1 MYEATCYDP
10 DFQMRYSDFMEKP
23 AAFAPVFFAHSLY
36 NIFIINKTLSY
47 KGELKGN
54 ADILMVKA
62 LNNKPYPI
70 RHYVKIM
77 LFISIFALVVDL
89 VISFASI
96 FIVKQQSTRYL
107 QDTANL
113 YIRQINHDF
122 SYINHYMGWTLA
134 NDESVKM
141 MDTPDT
147 GYVDYIKS
155 NERMHKRFNELQKNY
170 GQEYNFFFY
179 LKDQDFFQN
188 YAPMSLSYAEFRD
201 LKEQIV
207 ELTDSKN
214 VYETFYSNW
223 IPIQVQDTH
232 YVINIVPYHNRY
244 LICLISADDL
254 IRPLQQLNL
263 GEEGYIS
270 LVDHQGGTLSS
281 PGAGEIGGENID
293 GAKASLLSLSQPRT
307 TVTEG
312 FSNAS
317 FNVQLVIQFGVFETI
332 MIAQLLIMLLFVVL
346 TCTLSVVMLY
356 FKKKVLKPIQNFSEN
371 VRRIHEDSENLD
383 FMSSEII
390 ELEQVNSQF
399 KHMIEQIKKFKIDIY
414 EQELEKQRIQL
425 DYMKL
430 QINPHFFLN
439 CLTNIYSMAQMQMFK
454 EIEYMSL
461 STSKY
466 FRYIF
471 QSGDHVVRLEDEIEH
486 VRIYLEIQKHRYRD
500 AFSYRIVHGDD
511 LAGLTIPPLVL
522 QTFIENAVKY
532 AVSRDHELQIRLSVN
547 LLMEGEKPY
556 MVIQISDT
564 GPGFPV
570 EVLDKLANG
579 KPLDQSEGKHIGI
592 MNTIQRLEL
601 LYQHR
606 AQVEFSNPAGGGACV
621 RLTLPQPVQQM
632 RGEIQ

>member
-1 MYEATCYDP
+1 
-10 DFQMRYSDFMEKP
+10 
-23 AAFAPVFFAHSLY
+23 
-36 NIFIINKTLSY
+36 
-47 KGELKGN
+47 
-54 ADILMVKA
+54 MVKA

-134 NDESVKM
+134 NDESVKI
-141 MDTPDT
+141 MDTPGTD
-147 GYVDYIKS
+147 YVDYIKS
-155 NERMHKRFNELQKNY
+155 SERVHKRFNELQKNY
-170 GQEYNFFFY
+170 GLEYNFFFY
-179 LKDQDFFQN
+179 LKEQDFFQN
-188 YAPMSLSYAEFRD
+188 YAPMSLSYTEFQE

-207 ELTDSKN
+207 SLTDSKN

-223 IPIQVQDTH
+223 NPILVQDTH

-254 IRPLQQLNL
+254 VRPLQELDL
-263 GEEGYIS
+263 GEDGYVS
-270 LVDHQGGTLSS
+270 LVDAQGAALTS
-281 PGAGEIGGENID
+281 PSTGKAGAKPLE
-293 GAKASLLSLSQPRT
+293 GAKASLFSLSQPRT

-332 MIAQLLIMLLFVVL
+332 MIAQLLIMLLFVLL

-399 KHMIEQIKKFKIDIY
+399 KHLIEQIKKFKIDIY

-471 QSGDHVVRLEDEIEH
+471 QSGDNLVRLEDEIEH

-500 AFSYRIVHGDD
+500 AFSYHIGFEQE

-532 AVSRDHELQIRLSVN
+532 AVSRDQVLQIRLTVSLRV
-547 LLMEGEKPY
+547 EDDKPY
-556 MVIQISDT
+556 AVIRISDT
-564 GPGFPV
+564 GPGFP
-570 EVLDKLANG
+570 EDVLDKLANG

-592 MNTIQRLEL
+592 MNTLQRLEL
-601 LYQHR
+601 LYHHR
-606 AQVEFSNPAGGGACV
+606 AQVEFSNPEGGGASV
-621 RLTLPQPVQQM
+621 ALTLPQPLQER
-632 RGEIQ
+632 RGDIQ

>member
-1 MYEATCYDP
+1 
-10 DFQMRYSDFMEKP
+10 
-23 AAFAPVFFAHSLY
+23 
-36 NIFIINKTLSY
+36 
-47 KGELKGN
+47 
-54 ADILMVKA
+54 
-62 LNNKPYPI
+62 
-70 RHYVKIM
+70 M
-77 LFISIFALVVDL
+77 LFISIFALVLDL

-113 YIRQINHDF
+113 YINQINHDF

-134 NDESVKM
+134 NDESVKTL
-141 MDTPDT
+141 DTPDT
-147 GYVDYIKS
+147 DYEDFIKS
-155 NERMHKRFNELQKNY
+155 NERVHKRFNELQKDY

-179 LKDQDFFQN
+179 LKEENFFQN
-188 YAPMSLSYAEFRD
+188 YAPMSLSYKEFLD
-201 LKEQIV
+201 LKKQIIS
-207 ELTDSKN
+207 LTDTKN

-223 IPIQVQDTH
+223 NPILVQDTH

-254 IRPLQQLNL
+254 IRPLRQINL
-263 GEEGYIS
+263 GQEGFVS
-270 LVDHQGGTLSS
+270 LVNHHGETISS
-281 PGAGEIGGENID
+281 PVSGDAAGVNLKSS
-293 GAKASLLSLSQPRT
+293 KASLLSFSQPRT
-307 TVTEG
+307 TVTKE

-371 VRRIHEDSENLD
+371 LRRIHEDSENLD
-383 FMSSEII
+383 FKSSEII

-399 KHMIEQIKKFKIDIY
+399 KHLIEQIKKFKIDIY
-414 EQELEKQRIQL
+414 EQKLEKQRIQL

-454 EIEYMSL
+454 EIQYMSL

-471 QSGDHVVRLEDEIEH
+471 QSGDDFVRLEDEIEH

-500 AFSYRIVHGDD
+500 AFTYEIEQEDD
-511 LAGLTIPPLVL
+511 LDGLTIPPLVL

-532 AVSRDHELQIRLSVN
+532 AVSREHELQIRLIVS
-547 LLMEGEKPY
+547 LRLEGEKPF
-556 MVIQISDT
+556 VQIQIADT
-564 GPGFPV
+564 GPGFPA
-570 EVLDKLANG
+570 EILEKLATG

-592 MNTIQRLEL
+592 MNTLQRLEL
-601 LYQHR
+601 LYPHK
-606 AQVEFSNPAGGGACV
+606 ASVEFSNQEGGGASV
-621 RLTLPQPVQQM
+621 TLTLPQPVTET
-632 RGEIQ
+632 RGEFK

>member
-1 MYEATCYDP
+1 
-10 DFQMRYSDFMEKP
+10 
-23 AAFAPVFFAHSLY
+23 
-36 NIFIINKTLSY
+36 
-47 KGELKGN
+47 
-54 ADILMVKA
+54 MVKA

-141 MDTPDT
+141 MDTPGTD
-147 GYVDYIKS
+147 YVDYIKS
-155 NERMHKRFNELQKNY
+155 NERVHKQFNELQKNY

-179 LKDQDFFQN
+179 LKEQDFFQN
-188 YAPMSLSYAEFRD
+188 YGPMSLSYTEFLE

-207 ELTDSKN
+207 SLTDSKN

-223 IPIQVQDTH
+223 NPILVQDTH
-232 YVINIVPYHNRY
+232 YIINIVPYHNRY
-244 LICLISADDL
+244 LICLISAHDL
-254 IRPLQQLNL
+254 IRPLQQLDL
-263 GEEGYIS
+263 GEDGYVS
-270 LVDHQGGTLSS
+270 LVNAQGAALTS
-281 PGAGEIGGENID
+281 PGTGVMDANYLQ

-317 FNVQLVIQFGVFETI
+317 FNVQLVIQFGIFETI

-399 KHMIEQIKKFKIDIY
+399 KHLIEQIKKFKIDIY
-414 EQELEKQRIQL
+414 EQQLDKQRIQL

-471 QSGDHVVRLEDEIEH
+471 QSGDNVVRLQDEIEH

-500 AFSYRIVHGDD
+500 AFSYHIDFEEE
-511 LAGLTIPPLVL
+511 LTGLTIPPLVL

-532 AVSRDHELQIRLSVN
+532 AVSRDQELQIRLAVS
-547 LLMEGEKPY
+547 LRMEGEKPS
-556 MVIQISDT
+556 MVIRISDT
-564 GPGFPV
+564 GPGFPA
-570 EVLDKLANG
+570 EVLETLAAG

-592 MNTIQRLEL
+592 MNTLQRLEL
-601 LYQHR
+601 LYHR
-606 AQVEFSNPAGGGACV
+606 RARVEFSNPEEGGACV
-621 RLTLPQPVQQM
+621 TLTLPQPIQER

>member
-1 MYEATCYDP
+1 
-10 DFQMRYSDFMEKP
+10 
-23 AAFAPVFFAHSLY
+23 
-36 NIFIINKTLSY
+36 
-47 KGELKGN
+47 
-54 ADILMVKA
+54 MVKA

-134 NDESVKM
+134 NDESVKI
-141 MDTPDT
+141 MDTPGTD
-147 GYVDYIKS
+147 YVDYIKS
-155 NERMHKRFNELQKNY
+155 SERVHKRFNELQKNY

-179 LKDQDFFQN
+179 LKEQDFFQN
-188 YAPMSLSYAEFRD
+188 YAPMSLSYTEFQE

-207 ELTDSKN
+207 SLTDSKN

-223 IPIQVQDTH
+223 NPILVQDTH

-254 IRPLQQLNL
+254 VRPLQELDL
-263 GEEGYIS
+263 GEDGFVS
-270 LVDHQGGTLSS
+270 LVDAQGAALTS
-281 PGAGEIGGENID
+281 PSTGKAGAKPLE
-293 GAKASLLSLSQPRT
+293 GAKASLFSLSQPRT

-332 MIAQLLIMLLFVVL
+332 MIAQLLIMLLFVLL

-399 KHMIEQIKKFKIDIY
+399 KHLIEQIKKFKIDIY

-471 QSGDHVVRLEDEIEH
+471 QSGDNLVRLEDEIEH

-500 AFSYRIVHGDD
+500 AFSYHIGFEQE

-532 AVSRDHELQIRLSVN
+532 AVSRDQVLQIRLTVSLRV
-547 LLMEGEKPY
+547 EDDKPY
-556 MVIQISDT
+556 AVIRISDT
-564 GPGFPV
+564 GPGFP
-570 EVLDKLANG
+570 EDVLDKLANG

-592 MNTIQRLEL
+592 MNTLQRLEL
-601 LYQHR
+601 LYHHR
-606 AQVEFSNPAGGGACV
+606 AQVEFSNPEGGGASV
-621 RLTLPQPVQQM
+621 ALTLPQPLQER
-632 RGEIQ
+632 RGDIQ

>member
-1 MYEATCYDP
+1 
-10 DFQMRYSDFMEKP
+10 
-23 AAFAPVFFAHSLY
+23 
-36 NIFIINKTLSY
+36 
-47 KGELKGN
+47 
-54 ADILMVKA
+54 MVKA

-134 NDESVKM
+134 NDESVKI
-141 MDTPDT
+141 MDTPGTD
-147 GYVDYIKS
+147 YVDYIKS
-155 NERMHKRFNELQKNY
+155 SERVHKRFNELQKNY
-170 GQEYNFFFY
+170 GQEYNFFYY
-179 LKDQDFFQN
+179 LKEQDFFQN
-188 YAPMSLSYAEFRD
+188 YAPMSLSYTEFLE
-201 LKEQIV
+201 LKQQIV
-207 ELTDSKN
+207 SLTDSKN

-223 IPIQVQDTH
+223 NPILVQNTH
-232 YVINIVPYHNRY
+232 YIINIVPYHNRY

-254 IRPLQQLNL
+254 IRPLQQLDL
-263 GEEGYIS
+263 GQDGYVS
-270 LVDHQGGTLSS
+270 LVDHQGAALSS
-281 PGAGEIGGENID
+281 AIIGEPGAKIEA
-293 GAKASLLSLSQPRT
+293 AKASPFSLSQPRT

-317 FNVQLVIQFGVFETI
+317 FNVQLVIQFGIFETI
-332 MIAQLLIMLLFVVL
+332 MIAQLLIMLLFVIL

-399 KHMIEQIKKFKIDIY
+399 KHLIEQIKKFKIDIY
-414 EQELEKQRIQL
+414 EQQLDKQRIQL

-471 QSGDHVVRLEDEIEH
+471 QSGDNVVRLEDEIEH

-500 AFSYRIVHGDD
+500 AFSYRIDFEEE
-511 LAGLTIPPLVL
+511 LTGLTIPPLVL

-532 AVSRDHELQIRLSVN
+532 AVSRDHELQIRLDVS
-547 LLMEGEKPY
+547 LRMEGDKPY
-556 MVIQISDT
+556 MVIRISDT
-564 GPGFPV
+564 GPGFPA
-570 EVLDKLANG
+570 EVLEKLVAG

-592 MNTIQRLEL
+592 MNTLQRLEL
-601 LYQHR
+601 LYHR
-606 AQVEFSNPAGGGACV
+606 RAHVEFSNPKEGGACV
-621 RLTLPQPVQQM
+621 TLTLPQPVQER

>member
-1 MYEATCYDP
+1 
-10 DFQMRYSDFMEKP
+10 
-23 AAFAPVFFAHSLY
+23 
-36 NIFIINKTLSY
+36 
-47 KGELKGN
+47 
-54 ADILMVKA
+54 MVKA

-141 MDTPDT
+141 MDTPGTD
-147 GYVDYIKS
+147 YVDYIKS

-207 ELTDSKN
+207 TLTDSKN

-223 IPIQVQDTH
+223 NPIQVQDKF

-263 GEEGYIS
+263 GEEGSVS
-270 LVDHQGGTLSS
+270 LVDLQGGSLSS
-281 PGAGEIGGENID
+281 PGARKADSLNLEGT
-293 GAKASLLSLSQPRT
+293 KASLLSFSKPRS

-399 KHMIEQIKKFKIDIY
+399 KHLIEQIKKFKIDIY

-439 CLTNIYSMAQMQMFK
+439 CLTNIYSMAQMHMFK

-471 QSGDHVVRLEDEIEH
+471 QSVDHVVQLEDEIEH

-500 AFSYRIVHGDD
+500 AFSYRIEYKDD

-532 AVSRDHELQIRLSVN
+532 AVSRDQELQIRLSVA
-547 LLMEGEKPY
+547 LVTQGEKFY
-556 MVIQISDT
+556 TVIQISDT

-592 MNTIQRLEL
+592 MNTMQRLEL
-601 LYQHR
+601 LYHHR

-621 RLTLPQPVQQM
+621 SLTLPQAMQDI
-632 RGEIQ
+632 RREIQ

>member
-1 MYEATCYDP
+1 M
-10 DFQMRYSDFMEKP
+10 
-23 AAFAPVFFAHSLY
+23 
-36 NIFIINKTLSY
+36 I
-47 KGELKGN
+47 
-54 ADILMVKA
+54 KA

-77 LFISIFALVVDL
+77 LFISIFALLVDL
-89 VISFASI
+89 VICFASI
-96 FIVKQQSTRYL
+96 FIVKQQSSRYL

-134 NDESVKM
+134 NDESVKA
-141 MDTPDT
+141 MDDPDT
-147 GYVDYIKS
+147 EYVDFIKS

-170 GQEYNFFFY
+170 GKEYNFFFY
-179 LKDQDFFQN
+179 MKEQDFFLN
-188 YAPMSLSYAEFRD
+188 YAPMSLTYAEFRD

-207 ELTDSKN
+207 SLTDSKN

-223 IPIQVQDTH
+223 IPLRVRDTH
-232 YVINIVPYHNRY
+232 YVINIVPYDNRY

-254 IRPLQQLNL
+254 IRPLRQLDL
-263 GEEGYIS
+263 GEEGNVA
-270 LVDHQGGTLSS
+270 LVDHRGNVISS
-281 PGAGEIGGENID
+281 PASGEGSVNSLD
-293 GAKASLLSLSQPRT
+293 RLKASLFHFSQSRT
-307 TVTEG
+307 TVTKD

-317 FNVQLVIQFGVFETI
+317 FHVLLVIQFGLFETI

-346 TCTLSVVMLY
+346 TCTLGVVMLY

-371 VRRIHEDSENLD
+371 LRRIHEDSESLD
-383 FMSSEII
+383 FKSSEII

-399 KHMIEQIKKFKIDIY
+399 KHLIEQIKKFKINIY

-471 QSGDHVVRLEDEIEH
+471 QSDDNFVRLEDEIEH
-486 VRIYLEIQKHRYRD
+486 VRIYLEIQKHRYRN
-500 AFSYRIVHGDD
+500 AFTYRIELEDD
-511 LAGLTIPPLVL
+511 QSGLTIPPLVL

-532 AVSRDHELQIRLSVN
+532 AVSRDHELQIRLSVS
-547 LLMEGEKPY
+547 LRLEGKRSFV
-556 MVIQISDT
+556 VIQISDS
-564 GPGFPV
+564 GPGFPDDLI
-570 EVLDKLANG
+570 EKLVNG
-579 KPLDQSEGKHIGI
+579 RPLDQTDGKRIGI
-592 MNTIQRLEL
+592 MNTLQRLEL
-601 LYQHR
+601 LYHRR
-606 AQVEFSNPAGGGACV
+606 AQVEFTNLEGGGACV
-621 RLTLPQPVQQM
+621 TLTLPQPEPEMKGGFQ
-632 RGEIQ
+632 

>member
-1 MYEATCYDP
+1 
-10 DFQMRYSDFMEKP
+10 
-23 AAFAPVFFAHSLY
+23 
-36 NIFIINKTLSY
+36 
-47 KGELKGN
+47 
-54 ADILMVKA
+54 MVKA

-134 NDESVKM
+134 NDESVEM
-141 MDTPDT
+141 MDTPGTD
-147 GYVDYIKS
+147 YVDYIKS
-155 NERMHKRFNELQKNY
+155 SERVHKQFNELQKNY

-179 LKDQDFFQN
+179 LKEQNFFQN
-188 YAPMSLSYAEFRD
+188 YGPMSLSYTEFLE

-207 ELTDSKN
+207 SLTDSKN

-223 IPIQVQDTH
+223 NPILVQDTH
-232 YVINIVPYHNRY
+232 YIINIVPYHNRY

-254 IRPLQQLNL
+254 IRPLQQLDL
-263 GEEGYIS
+263 GEDGYVS
-270 LVDHQGGTLSS
+270 LVNHQGAALTSQGTDVMDANRLQ
-281 PGAGEIGGENID
+281 

-317 FNVQLVIQFGVFETI
+317 FSVQLVIQFGIFETI

-399 KHMIEQIKKFKIDIY
+399 KRLIEQIKKFKIDIY
-414 EQELEKQRIQL
+414 EQQLDKQRIQL

-471 QSGDHVVRLEDEIEH
+471 QSGDNVVRLQDEIEH

-500 AFSYRIVHGDD
+500 AFSYRIDVEEE
-511 LAGLTIPPLVL
+511 LSGLTIPPLVL

-532 AVSRDHELQIRLSVN
+532 AVSRDQELQIRLAVS
-547 LLMEGEKPY
+547 LRTEGEKLY
-556 MVIQISDT
+556 MVIRISDT
-564 GPGFPV
+564 GPGFPA
-570 EVLDKLANG
+570 EVLKKLTTG

-592 MNTIQRLEL
+592 MNTLQRLKL
-601 LYQHR
+601 LYHR
-606 AQVEFSNPAGGGACV
+606 RAFVEFSNPEEGGACV
-621 RLTLPQPVQQM
+621 TLTLPQLVQE
-632 RGEIQ
+632 RKGEIQ

>member
-1 MYEATCYDP
+1 
-10 DFQMRYSDFMEKP
+10 
-23 AAFAPVFFAHSLY
+23 
-36 NIFIINKTLSY
+36 
-47 KGELKGN
+47 
-54 ADILMVKA
+54 MVKA

-134 NDESVKM
+134 NDESVKI
-141 MDTPDT
+141 MDTPGTD
-147 GYVDYIKS
+147 YVDYIKS
-155 NERMHKRFNELQKNY
+155 SERVHKRFNELQKNY

-188 YAPMSLSYAEFRD
+188 YAPMSLSYTEFQE

-207 ELTDSKN
+207 SLTDSKN

-223 IPIQVQDTH
+223 NPILVQDTH

-254 IRPLQQLNL
+254 VRPLQELDL
-263 GEEGYIS
+263 GEDGFVS
-270 LVDHQGGTLSS
+270 LVDAQGAALTS
-281 PGAGEIGGENID
+281 PGAGEAGAKPLE
-293 GAKASLLSLSQPRT
+293 GAKASLFSLSQPRT

-332 MIAQLLIMLLFVVL
+332 MIAQLLIMLLFVLL

-399 KHMIEQIKKFKIDIY
+399 KHLIEQIKKFKIDIY

-471 QSGDHVVRLEDEIEH
+471 QSGDNLVRLEDEIEH

-500 AFSYRIVHGDD
+500 AFSYHIGYEQE

-532 AVSRDHELQIRLSVN
+532 AVSRDQVLQIRLTVSLRV
-547 LLMEGEKPY
+547 EDDKPY
-556 MVIQISDT
+556 AVIRISDT
-564 GPGFPV
+564 GPGFP
-570 EVLDKLANG
+570 EDVLDKLANG

-592 MNTIQRLEL
+592 MNTLQRLEL
-601 LYQHR
+601 LYHYR
-606 AQVEFSNPAGGGACV
+606 AQVEFSNPEGGGASV
-621 RLTLPQPVQQM
+621 ALTLPQPLQER
-632 RGEIQ
+632 RGDIR